1 MAMTDLSKRIRSI
14 NAKILNAEKRLG
26 KDNRV
31 VQYVYKTIE
40 QSTGKKGA
48 TRFSMPKD
56 SKSLRT
62 LSKLDRGLKQIES
75 SKWLSKKGREEIV
88 EKARESFSLSH
99 EEYTDKEVEEFYWF
113 FKQDIYSKLREVS
126 LGQSEFVID
135 AIGDMRRQGIS
146 KKRVVEIM
154 KDYITNNN
162 DLSFREYADMIMY
175 NDE

>member
-1 MAMTDLSKRIRSI
+1 M
-14 NAKILNAEKRLG
+14 
-26 KDNRV
+26 
-31 VQYVYKTIE
+31 
-40 QSTGKKGA
+40 
-48 TRFSMPKD
+48 
-56 SKSLRT
+56 
-62 LSKLDRGLKQIES
+62 
-75 SKWLSKKGREEIV
+75 SKKGREEIV

-154 KDYITNNN
+154 KEYITNNN
-162 DLSFREYADMIMY
+162 DLSFREYADMMMY